1 MARNRVATSRGRSR
15 SDATRRRI
23 VDACAVVIRTEGF
36 GGTTTAAIAAQAGL
50 AEGAIFYHYGSLP
63 DLYAEVLRT
72 SSSERLVAYREALDG
87 IDRPDALLRAAL
99 GLFAEDRETGHVAV
113 LAELIAGAASVDGLR
128 PLVQEEVAAWV
139 AFVEGVLGRVLDGTG
154 LADLL
159 PPPRDLAVVVVSLFT
174 GAELL
179 SGLAPELGTADALA
193 GVAERVTPVLAA
205 FTSGDLGGRT

>member
-1 MARNRVATSRGRSR
+1 MARNRVATSGRRSR

-23 VDACAVVIRTEGF
+23 VDAAAAVIRTEGF
-36 GGTTTAAIAAQAGL
+36 GGTTTAAIAARAGL
-50 AEGAIFYHYGSLP
+50 AEGAIFYHFGSLP

-72 SSSERLVAYREALDG
+72 SSAERLVAYRAALDG

-139 AFVEGVLGRVLDGTG
+139 AFVEGVLGRLLHSTG
-154 LADLL
+154 LTDLL

-179 SGLAPELGTADALA
+179 TGLAPELGTADALA
-193 GVAERVTPVLAA
+193 GVAERAA
-205 FTSGDLGGRT
+205 PLLTAFAPGDRGGGA